1 MTIKKYILLSLG
13 ISIFILLAI
22 IFFATFPFL
31 SSNHQDIEIPK
42 VSIENDIEEYLRIE
56 ESKISN
62 IAPNAK
68 KKIIW
73 NNSDTKEKT
82 EYAFVFLLLSLQV
95 ASLCQTFLEQ
105 VFSILTSFPCF

>member
-42 VSIENDIEEYLRIE
+42 VSIENDIEEYLRIL
-56 ESKISN
+56 INN
-62 IAPNAK
+62 IRIQK
-68 KKIIW
+68 GKKIH
-73 NNSDTKEKT
+73 SR
-82 EYAFVFLLLSLQV
+82 APF
-95 ASLCQTFLEQ
+95 
-105 VFSILTSFPCF
+105 